1 MIKLTNLLIEKHLTP
16 AEKKKKEEIV
26 KTLKKSN
33 PKMPKPEMYAIA
45 TKKAEKLAECDECGD
60 EQKTNS
66 SMLKGQLRDLIMNTS
81 LLYKVIEPGRELPG
95 WIVSYIS
102 LADDYIHSVKDH
114 VMEWKSEHGELDEI
128 SASPYHFN
136 EVEVTGYVYDEQAD
150 VEVEPVF
157 KAKFEFKKGS
167 DDADLVS
174 DIDWNKEDFD
184 DNENNFIEKWLKV
197 FKNHNEIENQLK
209 DEFFETY
216 EDSEDDMD
224 DEY

>member
-45 TKKAEKLAECDECGD
+45 TEKAKKLAECDECGD
-60 EQKTNS
+60 GQKTNS

-184 DNENNFIEKWLKV
+184 DNENNAIEKWLKV

-209 DEFFETY
+209 DKFFETY